1 MERRVG
7 KKKGDYSPCTAQK
20 GSGSSKANVFGEALG
35 LRNSAPTE
43 GNFSCRAQGLHNIIR
58 V

>member
-20 GSGSSKANVFGEALG
+20 GRGSRKANVFGEALG
-35 LRNSAPTE
+35 LRISATTE
-43 GNFSCRAQGLHNIIR
+43 ENFSCGIQGLRNIIR
-58 V
+58 I